1 MLGPDLKK
9 QYDDYMQKYRLI
21 YFFMMFFFI
30 APCQAS
36 VNWIDSFSIGVVA
49 NGEFGP
55 FVDVEHDVFKQSSTF
70 IQLQKNQLESHQTQE
85 IILGLRQFRN
95 VSRTGVNYGVGLKSF
110 LLTDEWSKVG
120 YFVSFGARF
129 PLKKKLCLDA
139 NIEFDQL
146 EFQKDQKYRASISYG
161 LRKLF

>member
-1 MLGPDLKK
+1 
-9 QYDDYMQKYRLI
+9 MQKNSFI
-21 YFFMMFFFI
+21 SFFI
-30 APCQAS
+30 VLFSITTCQAS
-36 VNWIDSFSIGVVA
+36 MNGIDSLSVGTVA

-55 FVDVEHDVFKQSSTF
+55 FVEVEHEVFKQSSTF
-70 IQLQKNQLESHQTQE
+70 LQLQKNQLESHQTQE

-129 PLKKKLCLDA
+129 PLKKQLCLDA